1 MTTRFLRLAA
11 AVLITAICLPTR
23 PGAQQTPPPQATF
36 RSGIDSIS
44 VDVIVT
50 DKQGRPVTNLT
61 QQDFE
66 VREGGKVQSIE
77 TFRLVQIDDGV
88 DDPSARRD
96 ILSSA
101 DHDIE
106 IAKETNRLLV
116 IYLDDYHVR
125 QANSFGIREKA
136 SFEPAAPHDLV
147 AITLPL
153 DPASAITFSRNHDAV
168 ASQIMNFV
176 GRKYDYRPKYPLE
189 FRAVG
194 EPPAVLER
202 AQRVDD
208 CRAPVALRS

>member
-1 MTTRFLRLAA
+1 
-11 AVLITAICLPTR
+11 
-23 PGAQQTPPPQATF
+23 
-36 RSGIDSIS
+36 
-44 VDVIVT
+44 
-50 DKQGRPVTNLT
+50 
-61 QQDFE
+61 

-77 TFRLVQIDDGV
+77 TFRLVEIDDGV

-125 QANSFGIREKA
+125 QANSFGIREKLA
-136 SFEPAAPHDLV
+136 SFVSQLAPHDLV

-168 ASQIMNFV
+168 AGQIMNFV

-189 FRAVG
+189 FRYVG

-202 AQRVDD
+202 MRNAWTI
-208 CRAPVALRS
+208 AGPFALRYSDLPHRPQDDPT